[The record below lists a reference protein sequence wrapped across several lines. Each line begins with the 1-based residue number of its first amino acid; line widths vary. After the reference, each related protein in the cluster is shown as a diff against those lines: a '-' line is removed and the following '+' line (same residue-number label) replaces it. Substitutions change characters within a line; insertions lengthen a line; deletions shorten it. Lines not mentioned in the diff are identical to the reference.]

1 MKTVENKI
9 FRCIVTDV
17 ERLTPGMMRVT
28 FGGEGLAEFESTGVG
43 DEYVRVFFPK
53 EGETEPVM
61 PFASGRYWDYP
72 EGVEAGPMRVYT
84 VRGLGSRPGELVLDF
99 VVHEGGVAAAWALR
113 ARVGDVVAVN
123 SPTGLYEAPD
133 GVEWQLLLADA
144 TGLPAAAR
152 LLEQAPEGVRTRA
165 ILEVAGPEDHQVIE
179 TTADVDLVWVH
190 GGNGH
195 APSRLDELLRSMDL
209 PSGVGYIWIAG
220 EAKTLRAVRKYLRHE
235 LKLPADSYKI
245 MGYWTDNAEE
255 YREKYANLDEE
266 FKAWLETVWD
276 EDRDEE
282 DIQDDVIAALEAR
295 GL

>member
-1 MKTVENKI
+1 MKTVENRI
-9 FRCIVTDV
+9 FRCVVTEV
-17 ERLTPGMMRVT
+17 ERLTPGMMRIT
-28 FGGEGLAEFESTGVG
+28 FGGEGLAGFETTGVG
-43 DEYVRVFFPK
+43 DEYVRVFFPE
-53 EGETEPVM
+53 EGEAEPVM

-72 EGVEAGPMRVYT
+72 EGAKAGPMRVYT
-84 VRGLGSRPGELVLDF
+84 VRGLGSRPGELVIDF

-113 ARVGDVVAVN
+113 AQLGDVVAVN
-123 SPTGLYEAPD
+123 SPNGLYEAPEGLD
-133 GVEWQLLLADA
+133 WQLLLADA
-144 TGLPAAAR
+144 TGLPAASR
-152 LLEQAPEGVRTRA
+152 LLEQAPAGVRTRA
-165 ILEVAGPEDHQVIE
+165 ILEVAGPEDHQALEV
-179 TTADVDLVWVH
+179 TSDVDLVWVH

-195 APSRLDELLRSMDL
+195 APSRLDELLRSMEL
-209 PSGVGYIWIAG
+209 PAGRGYIWIAG

-255 YREKYANLDEE
+255 YREKYANLDDE